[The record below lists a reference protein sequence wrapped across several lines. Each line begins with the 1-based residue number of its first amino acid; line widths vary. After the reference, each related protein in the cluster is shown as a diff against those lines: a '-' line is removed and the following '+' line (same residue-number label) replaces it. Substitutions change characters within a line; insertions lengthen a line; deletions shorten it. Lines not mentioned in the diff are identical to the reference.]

1 MLSLQTKI
9 KFYDYFYDFKSEV
22 ILQLKDNT
30 ILLYGDFKI
39 ERYNKTFQSSEIIKF
54 KSQYVTR
61 ALKQLKNNKILF
73 CNGYLYL
80 LDIKTKEKIVV
91 PLREEILFDI
101 IELDNGDIIGL
112 TEYSLIK
119 IKLEDKYGENKT
131 YDNIIFDIPDELQLH
146 SHPYLEM
153 KNYGNLYPLNENKLL
168 VHFFR
173 AEDDNYSKCGVHP
186 HFPYYQNKIYIV
198 DIKSQKV
205 LHEFE
210 HYNGEINIVILKNY
224 ICISYDSIFIFD
236 INDYKLI
243 KEINA
248 KHSIYI
254 FRYDDN
260 MLMAS
265 YKWLYRRELFI
276 FNLSDI
282 NDIKVAKLEYSSK
295 ELGYNSRNDFKSKL
309 FYRLKDGK
317 ILLNIAEN
325 IYIYKLPKILEFES
339 YKENYF
345 NKNDDDD
352 YY

>member
-9 KFYDYFYDFKSEV
+9 KFFDTFYDFNSDV
-22 ILQLKDNT
+22 FLQLKDKT
-30 ILLYGDFKI
+30 ILLYGDFRI
-39 ERYNKTFQSSEIIKF
+39 ARYNKALKFSEIIEF
-54 KSQYVTR
+54 KEPYATR
-61 ALKQLKNNKILF
+61 AIKQLKNNKILF

-80 LDIKTKEKIVV
+80 LDIKTKERIEV
-91 PLREEILFDI
+91 PLIKKILFDI

-119 IKLEDKYGENKT
+119 FKLEDKYDENKN

-146 SHPYLEM
+146 KHPYRNM
-153 KNYGNLYPLNENKLL
+153 KNYGNLYSLNENKFL

-173 AEDDNYSKCGVHP
+173 ADNDNYSKCGVHRRL
-186 HFPYYQNKIYIV
+186 PYYQNKIYIV

-210 HYNGEINIVILKNY
+210 HYNGEINIVILRNY

-243 KEINA
+243 KEINT
-248 KHSIYI
+248 KRPIYI

-260 MLMAS
+260 MLIAS
-265 YKWLYRRELFI
+265 YKSLYRRELFI

-282 NDIKVAKLEYSSK
+282 DNIKVAKLEYFAKEIGYSSRK
-295 ELGYNSRNDFKSKL
+295 DFKNKL
-309 FYRLKDGK
+309 FYRLNDGK
-317 ILLNIAEN
+317 ILLNIKKY
-325 IYIYKLPKILEFES
+325 IYIYKLHNILEFET
-339 YKENYF
+339 YNENNF
-345 NKNDDDD
+345 NKDDD
-352 YY
+352 YYYW